1 MVAAGTAHQ
10 ANCHCGAVR
19 KNAGFPGKLMMFRK
33 SCADQRGWKVTL
45 S

>member
-1 MVAAGTAHQ
+1 LWR
-10 ANCHCGAVR
+10 GAQ
-19 KNAGFPGKLMMFRK
+19 NAGFPGKLMVFCK